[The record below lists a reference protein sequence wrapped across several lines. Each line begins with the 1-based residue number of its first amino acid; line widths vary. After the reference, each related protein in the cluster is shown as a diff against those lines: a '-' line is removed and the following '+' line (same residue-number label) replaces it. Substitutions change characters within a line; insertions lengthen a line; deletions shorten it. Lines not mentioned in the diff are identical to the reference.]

1 MFLFILN
8 GLLWTV
14 RAVVVEMFP
23 LRKAVQEYSPAS
35 DVDTLVS
42 VRILEMAPRFEM
54 WSAGVGV
61 TPGPSHWKTGV
72 PVTPLGREMVQVR
85 VTESPAM
92 TAGEEGV
99 REIVAGSVRDRSIRK
114 CVNHVWQC
122 SYL

>member
-1 MFLFILN
+1 M
-8 GLLWTV
+8 

-42 VRILEMAPRFEM
+42 VRVLEMATRLEM
-54 WSAGVGV
+54 GSAGVGV
-61 TPGPSHWKTGV
+61 TPGPSHWKIGV

-92 TAGEEGV
+92 TAGEEGA
-99 REIVAGSVRDRSIRK
+99 RETVAGSVRDRSIRK

-122 SYL
+122 SNL